1 MSHPLPEWRTSALAA
16 HRSDH
21 PSAFAVYVRMARAA
35 LGWNQ
40 CDLARLL
47 GMTQRSINRIEL
59 GHCEP
64 RRTTMLAMEG
74 LLRKAGVRVEYG
86 ADGCVAVTVPASV
99 IDKRCAVPGR
109 NKVAARPVHER
120 RGSALRVPA
129 STVAL

>member
-1 MSHPLPEWRTSALAA
+1 MSSPLPEWRTSALAA

-21 PSAFAVYVRMARAA
+21 AFAVYVRMARAA

-40 CDLARLL
+40 YDLAHML

-59 GHCEP
+59 GHCAP

-74 LLRKAGVRVEYG
+74 LLRKAGVNVEYG
-86 ADGCVAVTVPASV
+86 ADGHVAVTVQASV

-109 NKVAARPVHER
+109 AKVSVWPARDR
-120 RGSALRVPA
+120 RGAALRVRAPA
-129 STVAL
+129 VAL